1 MSQPIQM
8 PRSAV
13 AVGMVSVGMFTI
25 YLIVA
30 SL

>member
-13 AVGMVSVGMFTI
+13 AIGMVSVGMFTI